1 MKLILDTCAIL
12 WSVADPEKLSLHA
25 REVMTLDSAEVF
37 ISPISSAEIACG
49 VERKRIELDRHWK
62 IWLKHFINLNGW
74 TVVPIDLNIMEE
86 AYSLPESFHQ
96 DPADRLIV
104 ATARL
109 YNMTVITGDRK
120 ILDYPHV
127 KSLC

>member
-12 WSVADPEKLSLHA
+12 WAVAAPEKLSSHA
-25 REVMTLDSAEVF
+25 REMMSLDSTEVF
-37 ISPISSAEIACG
+37 LSPISSAEIACG

-62 IWLKHFINLNGW
+62 VWFRYFINLNGW
-74 TVVPIDLNIMEE
+74 QVIPIDLDIMEE

-104 ATARL
+104 AAARL
-109 YNMTVITGDRK
+109 NSLTVVTGDRK

-127 KSLC
+127 RAVC

>member
-1 MKLILDTCAIL
+1 MRLILDTCAIL
-12 WSVADPEKLSLHA
+12 WSVVDPKKLSAHA
-25 REVMTLDSAEVF
+25 REILNLDSAEVF
-37 ISPISSAEIACG
+37 ISPISSAEIACR

-62 IWLKHFINLNGW
+62 VWFRYFVKLNGW
-74 TVVPIDLNIMEE
+74 QIVPIDLDIIEE

-109 YNMTVITGDRK
+109 HSLVVVTGDKK

-127 KSLC
+127 NAVC